1 MPIWLPRSLTRCSH
15 QENTRACQVT
25 IGYVDLVLRK
35 FSAKQS
41 KNGLR
46 LLKGRFGMTCLCR
59 RLRGT
64 GSIAWSVVK
73 LAEKTAEKRLS
84 KRHLR
89 LRRET

>member
-1 MPIWLPRSLTRCSH
+1 MPTDFTTE
-15 QENTRACQVT
+15 QNV
-25 IGYVDLVLRK
+25 
-35 FSAKQS
+35 
-41 KNGLR
+41 NGRR
-46 LLKGRFGMTCLCR
+46 LLEGRFGMTCLCR

-64 GSIAWSVVK
+64 GSIALSVVK